1 MLHVLIY
8 TVKVTLLRI
17 TPDAEKLIAEGAR
30 VCYASTPKTP
40 DADRK
45 LLKNLREWGHLSMFE
60 HACATFMVEGV
71 SRACTHQLVR
81 HRIASYSQQSQRYV
95 NEQGFE
101 YVTPKT
107 VGDNPEAKKRYDD
120 AIEAVRKAYQEL
132 IGIGIPKEDARFLL
146 PNACA
151 TKIAVTMNFREL
163 RHFIKLRGAKDAQWE
178 IRELALEMLRILKE
192 KAPNAFD
199 DL

>member
-1 MLHVLIY
+1 M
-8 TVKVTLLRI
+8 KVTLLRI
-17 TPDAEKLIAEGAR
+17 TPDPDDLIAAGAR
-30 VCYASTPKTP
+30 VCYASQPKSP
-40 DADRK
+40 DANRK
-45 LLKNLREWGHLSMFE
+45 LINNLRAWGHMSPFE
-60 HACATFMVEGV
+60 HASATFMVEGV

-95 NEQGFE
+95 NEKGFE
-101 YVTPKT
+101 YVTPETVSKDTKT
-107 VGDNPEAKKRYDD
+107 KKRYDD
-120 AIEAVRKAYQEL
+120 AIETVRKAYQEL
-132 IGIGIPKEDARFLL
+132 IEIGVPKEDARFLL

-163 RHFIKLRGAKDAQWE
+163 RHFIKVRGAKDAQWE
-178 IRELALEMLRILKE
+178 IRQLAQKMLEILKE